1 MTGLALFSH
10 PISER
15 DRAFLRSVAHAG
27 GQRDLCDDEAPF
39 AAQCMLAGFLRPEN
53 HRSFYVTGDGQD
65 YLDRL
70 ARAH

>member
-1 MTGLALFSH
+1 MTGLSLFTR

-27 GQRDLCDDEAPF
+27 GQRDLRDGEAPS
-39 AAQCMLAGFLRPEN
+39 AAQCMLAGFLRLEN
-53 HRSFYVTGDGQD
+53 HRRVYVTGDGQA